1 MFVIENGLIYGPEG
15 PVQDGAVLVEGAT
28 IRAIGPRRQL
38 KIPASAPRLDAR
50 GGYIVSGFV
59 DMHTNGAL
67 GYELLKAGPGD
78 LEAVTRY
85 LPRHGVTAFVPT
97 IVSATQAEIMQA
109 LDLARQVQA
118 GPPLPGAEIL
128 GVHIEGPYINLEMRG
143 AHRSDVIRNPDPEEY
158 QDILEYA
165 DIISWV
171 TLAPELPGALE
182 LIRAFKSKGIL
193 ISAGHSLAIE
203 TDLKRAIEAGLSHVT
218 HLFGNMGSLRR
229 ENITRVA
236 GMVEYALVDDWLT
249 VGIIADGYHISPSL
263 MKLAYKAKGPDHIA
277 IVTDAS
283 PLVGLPPGMYKL
295 WGAEVLVEEEISYLA
310 DRSAFAGSMATM
322 DRCLRNSVRLMEAPL
337 EDAWHMVSA
346 TPAAILGVAHRK
358 GTLEP
363 GKDADI
369 VILDAEL
376 QVIYTVTRGQLAYSV
391 YDEGA

>member
-15 PVQDGAVLVEGAT
+15 LIQDGAVLVEGTT
-28 IRAIGPRRQL
+28 IRAIGPRKQL

-67 GYELLKAGPGD
+67 GYELLKARPAD
-78 LEAVTRY
+78 LEAVTRF
-85 LPRHGVTAFVPT
+85 LPGHGVTAFVPT

-109 LDLARQVQA
+109 LELARQLLT

-128 GVHIEGPYINLEMRG
+128 GVHIEGPYINWEMRG

-158 QDILEYA
+158 QDILKYA

-182 LIRAFKSKGIL
+182 MIRALKSKGIL

-203 TDLKRAIEAGLSHVT
+203 TDLKQAIEAGLSHVT

-236 GMVEYALVDDWLT
+236 GMVEYALVDDRLR

-322 DRCLRNSVRLMEAPL
+322 DRCLRNSVRLMEASL
-337 EDAWHMVSA
+337 EDTWRMVSA
-346 TPAAILGVAHRK
+346 TPATILGVAHRK

-369 VILDAEL
+369 VVLDAEL
-376 QVIYTVTRGQLAYSV
+376 QVTYTVTRGQLAYSV
-391 YDEGA
+391 YEGV